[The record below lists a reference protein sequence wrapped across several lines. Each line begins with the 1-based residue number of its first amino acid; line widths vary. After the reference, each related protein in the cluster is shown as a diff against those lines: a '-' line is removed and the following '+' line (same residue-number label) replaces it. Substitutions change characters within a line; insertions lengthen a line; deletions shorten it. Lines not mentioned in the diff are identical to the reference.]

1 MFGLAFLVAC
11 GLYAWVAF
19 FVAKNVGKGTG
30 SKLAKYLTLAA
41 FALVF
46 TWDVI
51 PGQLYFNHL
60 CETQAGAKVIKT
72 VYVDNSYF
80 TATGKPDQ
88 KLLADRYSETS
99 KFDGEFFPL
108 FHIEKIERAIQD
120 KQSGEVLGTGT
131 NFSYRG
137 GWLSRFVFVDG
148 GATLCPD
155 YRYFGE
161 SAVMWQGAI
170 KPTPSSIE
178 GGK

>member
-11 GLYAWVAF
+11 GLYGWLALFMARQ
-19 FVAKNVGKGTG
+19 VGKGTD
-30 SKLAKYLTLAA
+30 SRLAKYAVIA
-41 FALVF
+41 VSALIPL
-46 TWDVI
+46 WDVI

-72 VYVDNSYF
+72 VYVDKSYF

-88 KLLADRYSETS
+88 KLLADQYSETS
-99 KFDGEFFPL
+99 KFDREFFTL
-108 FHIEKIERAIQD
+108 FRIEKIERAIQD
-120 KQSGEVLGTGT
+120 KQSGEVLGTGM

-137 GWLSRFVFVDG
+137 GWFSRFLFVDG

-161 SAVMWQGAI
+161 SAVMWQGVI
-170 KPTPSSIE
+170 KPKPSSTE